1 MVQSMSALAAM
12 ILYAFFLGVAFGVL
26 YDVFRISR
34 AFLGVSY
41 GGKSAAYLYEK
52 EYPLIGKLENKQ
64 GKLKRGIL
72 LTAVIFGD
80 LIYFTICGLIFAIFI
95 YYAND
100 GIFRIGALMAVGG
113 GFFAYYITV
122 GRLIIAFAEIICIF
136 LKIITKI
143 FLFAI
148 AFPLKIMYNI
158 FIKLYNRLFAITVG
172 RFLLKIHRKSSER
185 RMKVML
191 KQASGGFLENFMKG
205 QDA

>member
-12 ILYAFFLGVAFGVL
+12 IFYSLFLGVSFGVL
-26 YDVFRISR
+26 YDIFRISR

-52 EYPLIGKLENKQ
+52 EYPLIGRLEIRK
-64 GKLKRGIL
+64 GKLKDGFIFVAVMLGDIL
-72 LTAVIFGD
+72 
-80 LIYFTICGLIFAIFI
+80 YFILCGLIFAVFI
-95 YYAND
+95 YYTND
-100 GIFRIGALMAVGG
+100 GIFRFGALAAVLV
-113 GFFAYYITV
+113 GFLAYYMTF

-148 AFPLKIMYNI
+148 AFPFKIMYNI
-158 FIKLYNRLFAITVG
+158 LIKLYNRLFGVPLG
-172 RFLLKIHRKSSER
+172 RFLLKIRRKASER
-185 RMKVML
+185 KMKAML
-191 KQASGGFLENFMKG
+191 KQASNGFLHNFVKG